1 MFLKYE
7 DIKIVQLDIT
17 SRCNAGC
24 PQCPRTENPILP
36 MQELTM
42 ADIKTIFPKKFCSQ
56 LSFIY
61 LCGNF
66 GDAMVSNTT
75 LPALEYFHKMGVD
88 HLCMHT
94 NGSGRTPDWWRQ
106 LAKILN
112 KPDDLV
118 IFAIDGLA
126 DTNHL
131 YRRNTNWNR
140 IMESVEAFIGA
151 GGRAEWHYLVFEH
164 NQHQVEEARALARR
178 LGFVKFQAKA
188 TSRFA
193 LSEVDEVENNEQA
206 NAEVSIQK
214 KRDSYHS
221 TPITIKKAALN
232 FHRKAEYFLLAKKLH
247 EAFSAC
253 QQALE
258 IQPNFAAAC
267 KTLGNILQIT
277 GRIEEAINSY
287 KTALEIQ
294 PDFAEVYANLGTV
307 YASGQQWEQA
317 IYHYQKAIEIRP
329 SFSGAHRNLAKVW
342 TELGKIEEATQA
354 FQQAVKLQLAQEIA
368 PAKAAKTNKESSV
381 ELKPASLPQYQN
393 PEISNFHK
401 AIKEYGGVEKYF
413 QGIEINCQS
422 QNKSEIYVSFDA
434 ELWPCCYTAQ
444 TKYASYSETYMKQAN
459 DLFKKYGQDFNN
471 LRTKS
476 IKQVLEG
483 IWYQEGLVKSWSCS
497 DRLEICGLVCGKGFH
512 PTTSQML

>member
-1 MFLKYE
+1 
-7 DIKIVQLDIT
+7 
-17 SRCNAGC
+17 
-24 PQCPRTENPILP
+24 

-42 ADIKTIFPKKFCSQ
+42 ADIKRIFPEEFCSQ

-75 LPALEYFHKMGVD
+75 LPALDYFHRMGVD
-88 HLCMHT
+88 HLWMYT

-112 KPDDLV
+112 KPGDLV

-126 DTNHL
+126 DTNHI

-151 GGRAEWHYLVFEH
+151 GGKAEWQYLVFEH

-188 TSRFA
+188 TSRFV
-193 LSEVDEVENNEQA
+193 LSEFDEVTNNQEVS
-206 NAEVSIQK
+206 AEVGTQTEK
-214 KRDSYHS
+214 KSDRS
-221 TPITIKKAALN
+221 TPITIEKAAMNL
-232 FHRKAEYFLLAKKLH
+232 HRQAEEFLVEKKIQ
-247 EAFSAC
+247 EAFLAC
-253 QQALE
+253 QQALQ
-258 IQPNFAAAC
+258 IQPNFAAAY
-267 KTLGNILQIT
+267 KTLGNILQIM
-277 GRIEEAINSY
+277 GRLEEAVQSY

-294 PDFAEVYANLGTV
+294 PDFAEVYANLGTI
-307 YASGQQWEQA
+307 YAAGQQWEQA
-317 IYHYQKAIEIRP
+317 IDHYQKAIKIRP
-329 SFSGAHRNLAKVW
+329 SFSGAYRNLAKVW
-342 TELGKIEEATQA
+342 TELGKTQEATEA
-354 FQQAVKLQLAQEIA
+354 FQQAVKLQLVQEIA
-368 PAKAAKTNKESSV
+368 PAKAAKANQESSV

-401 AIKEYGGVEKYF
+401 AIKAYGGLENYF

-422 QNKSEIYVSFDA
+422 QRKSEIYVSFDA

-444 TKYASYSETYMKQAN
+444 TKYASYSETYINQAN
-459 DLFKKYGQDFNN
+459 DLFKKYGQGFNN
-471 LRTKS
+471 LHTKS
-476 IKQVLEG
+476 IKEVLDG

-497 DRLEICGLVCGKGFH
+497 DRLEICALVCGKDFH